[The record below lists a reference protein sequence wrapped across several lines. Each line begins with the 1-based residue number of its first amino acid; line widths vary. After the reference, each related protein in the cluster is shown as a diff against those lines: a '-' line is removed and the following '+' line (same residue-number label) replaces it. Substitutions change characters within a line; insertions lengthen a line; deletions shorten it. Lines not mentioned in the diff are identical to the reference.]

1 MKPDVCIT
9 VRFKT
14 PEEGGRKSPVLGALY
29 GCPMMIDGEGFDCRL
44 MIKDAE
50 LLAGIW
56 YDVPVK
62 FLNRKLAIPRLSV
75 GKKVVLWEGKDVADG
90 VVVKMIS

>member
-14 PEEGGRKSPVLGALY
+14 PEEGGRQGPVLGTLY
-29 GCPMMIDGEGFDCRL
+29 ACPMMIDGEGFDCRL
-44 MIKDAE
+44 IIKAAE
-50 LLAGIW
+50 LLPGHW

-62 FLNRKLAIPRLSV
+62 FLNRKLAIPRLSI

-90 VVVKMIS
+90 VVVKIIS

>member
-1 MKPDVCIT
+1 MNPDVCIT

-14 PEEGGRKSPVLGALY
+14 PEEGGRKGPVIGGLY
-29 GCPMMIDGEGFDCRL
+29 ACPMMIDGEGFDCRL
-44 MIKDAE
+44 MIDNME
-50 LLAGIW
+50 LLAGTW

-62 FLNRKLAIPRLSV
+62 FLNKKWAIPRLSV

-90 VVVKMIS
+90 VVARIIS